1 MDEVKVI
8 INGIGGVGSGIV
20 RVLSKRKGVKIAAA
34 IDIDPEKIGKDAGVV
49 AGIDPIGV
57 IIEPD
62 LRTACEREKAD
73 VAINVASSA
82 EANVTFEQMIPA
94 IDNGINVIVANSAT
108 VCLRQGEEKLAERV
122 DAYCKEHGVSYL
134 GMGNTQTTQ
143 RLILALAEGCSD
155 IKSIKFTHFADVH
168 AFSPESNANQ
178 LGITLNYDEYQRR
191 IASGKPALVKWR
203 SDVCYGI
210 AHKMGWKLDRVDMEK
225 ELKVDDNNMIYANV
239 SSFKGYV
246 GDEAK
251 IIMDWVFILDPERKY
266 YDRVEI
272 DGTPHVDSINNF
284 SPDRG
289 KASTFSSICNALPVV
304 IKAAPGYVP
313 TYDVEAST
321 PEEGDDYRDRL

>member
-1 MDEVKVI
+1 MEELKVI
-8 INGIGGVGSGIV
+8 INGEGNIGSGIV
-20 RVLSKRKGVKIAAA
+20 RVLSKRKGVKISAV
-34 IDIDPEKIGKDAGVV
+34 IDIDPKKIGKDAGEI

-82 EANVTFEQMIPA
+82 EASVTFEQMIPA
-94 IDNGINVIVANSAT
+94 IENGINIIVANSAT
-108 VCLRQGEEKLAERV
+108 VCLRQEEEELAKRV
-122 DAYCKEHGVSYL
+122 DTFCKQHGVTYL

-143 RLILALAEGCSD
+143 RLILALAEGACN
-155 IKSIKFTHFADVH
+155 IKSIKFTHHADVS
-168 AFSPESNANQ
+168 AFSMESNANQ
-178 LGITLNYDEYQRR
+178 LGISLTKAEYERR

-210 AHKMGWKLDRVDMEK
+210 ASKMGWKLDRVDMVKDLLTDENG
-225 ELKVDDNNMIYANV
+225 VITTNV

-251 IIMDWVFILDPERKY
+251 VVMDWVFLLDPNKEY

-272 DGTPHVDSINNF
+272 DGEPYIDSINKF

-289 KASTFSSICNALPVV
+289 KASTYASICNALPVV
-304 IKAAPGYVP
+304 IKGVPGYMP
-313 TYDVEAST
+313 TYDIENCT
-321 PEEGDDYRDRL
+321 PQEGDDYRDRF

>member
-1 MDEVKVI
+1 MNEVKVI

-34 IDIDPEKIGKDAGVV
+34 IDIDPEKIGKDAGTV
-49 AGIDPIGV
+49 AGIEPIGV

-108 VCLRQGEEKLAERV
+108 VCLRQGEEELAERV

-155 IKSIKFTHFADVH
+155 IKRIKFTHFADVH

-178 LGITLNYDEYQRR
+178 LGITLDYDEYQRR
-191 IASGKPALVKWR
+191 IAAGKPALVKWR

-225 ELKVDDNNMIYANV
+225 ELKVDDNNVIYANI

-246 GDEAK
+246 GDDAK
-251 IIMDWVFILDPERKY
+251 IIMDWVFILDPEKKY

-272 DGTPHVDSINNF
+272 DGTPYVDSINNF

-289 KASTFSSICNALPVV
+289 KASTFSSICNALPVA
-304 IKAAPGYVP
+304 IKSAPGYIP
-313 TYDVEAST
+313 TYDLDIST

>member
-1 MDEVKVI
+1 MDELKVI

-20 RVLSKRKGVKIAAA
+20 RVLSARRGVKIVAA
-34 IDIDPEKIGKDAGVV
+34 IDIDPGKIGRDAGEV
-49 AGIDPIGV
+49 AGIGPIGV

-62 LRTACEREKAD
+62 LRTACARERAD

-82 EANVTFEQMIPA
+82 EADVTFEQMIPA
-94 IDNGINVIVANSAT
+94 IENGINVIAANSAT
-108 VCLRQGEEKLAERV
+108 VCLRQGEEALAERI
-122 DAYCKEHGVSYL
+122 DSFCKRYGVSYL

-143 RLILALAEGCSD
+143 RLILALAEGVSD
-155 IKSIKFTHFADVH
+155 IRSIKFTHFADVH
-168 AFSPESNANQ
+168 AFSAESNANQ
-178 LGITLNYDEYQRR
+178 LGITLDYDEYQRR
-191 IASGKPALVKWR
+191 IAAGKPALVKWR

-210 AHKMGWKLDRVDMEK
+210 AHKMGWTLDRVDMTK
-225 ELKVDDNNMIYANV
+225 ELKVGEDNIIYANI

-251 IIMDWVFILDPERKY
+251 IIMDWVFILDPEKKY

-272 DGTPHVDSINNF
+272 DGTPHVDSINHF

-313 TYDVEAST
+313 TYDVEIAA